1 MSTPPQNIGD
11 AIALGSTG
19 LKAWQQANGCEAKCD
34 CAVCF
39 PLDTGL
45 FALNE
50 ALREMGRA
58 G

>member
-1 MSTPPQNIGD
+1 MSTPEQALGD
-11 AIALGSTG
+11 AISDAASAHKRW
-19 LKAWQQANGCEAKCD
+19 KAEHGCESRCD
-34 CAVCF
+34 CSVCF